1 MLSFYENTHE
11 ETTMQM
17 LTLEEWASERYRSH
31 HSKLNTLQRY
41 ARNGH
46 FYPPARKEGGIWR
59 VREDAE
65 LVGDLTKPFIDKND
79 NPTLQR
85 ILNDGC

>member
-1 MLSFYENTHE
+1 MITFKPFLEFYRPVRN
-11 ETTMQM
+11 
-17 LTLEEWASERYRSH
+17 SC
-31 HSKLNTLQRY
+31 TLQRY

>member
-1 MLSFYENTHE
+1 
-11 ETTMQM
+11 MQM
-17 LTLEEWASERYRSH
+17 LTLEEWANKRYKSH
-31 HSKLNTLQRY
+31 HPKLNTLQRY
-41 ARNGH
+41 TRNSH